1 MTPVASAT
9 APAEG
14 QPATTTRRRP
24 QLGITRRSGLYL
36 LGGLLLLA
44 AIPIIATVRILDQNA
59 LRNARARA
67 DAALRLELEGGVNRI
82 GQLSDQTLA
91 QADDL
96 VRSPAVQHAYING
109 DTAAIKRVARRY
121 PGVVFNFAGRRIAGR
136 RAPLGVTRTVWLTVN
151 GERIGSLLPTVP
163 LDQKLAARLLGT
175 TPHGHSDRLFVVRGA
190 QIVGT
195 AQPLTLKG
203 ETVHLGKKRY
213 RALFAAIPNGH
224 KARLL
229 AARQESAI
237 AATVRPYQRRVLYA
251 ALGSFAM
258 LLLVSLLFGRPI
270 LHALGDFRRLASQ
283 ATTDSLT
290 GLPNRRS
297 FDEEL
302 ALEWRR
308 ADRVGESLALI
319 LADIDNFKQIN
330 DSFGHQAGDQVLA
343 KIGEV
348 LRGRVRQVDFAA
360 RYGGEEFAILVP
372 ETDVAGARALA
383 QRLRR
388 DLAKANVHLPGGEV
402 LSVTASFG
410 VSAKGELRR
419 AEDLIASADHALY
432 TAKRRGK
439 NRVSTRRP
447 SASQAA

>member
-1 MTPVASAT
+1 MTPAASAT

-14 QPATTTRRRP
+14 QTATAPRRRP
-24 QLGITRRSGLYL
+24 HLGLTRRSGLYL

-82 GQLSDQTLA
+82 GQLSDQALA
-91 QADDL
+91 RADDL
-96 VRSPAVQHAYING
+96 VRSPDVQHAYINA
-109 DTAAIKRVARRY
+109 DTEAIKRLARRY
-121 PGVVFNFAGRRIAGR
+121 PGVVFNFAGRRIAGPQ
-136 RAPLGVTRTVWLTVN
+136 APLSVTRTVWLTVN

-175 TPHGHSDRLFVVRGA
+175 TPHGHSDRLLVVRDGR
-190 QIVGT
+190 IVGT
-195 AQPLTLKG
+195 SQRFAFSG
-203 ETVHLGKKRY
+203 ETIRLGEKRY
-213 RALFAAIPNGH
+213 RALLAAIPNGRG
-224 KARLL
+224 ARLL
-229 AARQESAI
+229 AARPEAAI
-237 AATVRPYQRRVLYA
+237 ATTVRPYQRRVLYA

-258 LLLVSLLFGRPI
+258 LLLVSLLFARPI

-308 ADRVGESLALI
+308 ADRVGESLAVI

-348 LRGRVRQVDFAA
+348 LRGRVRQVDLAA
-360 RYGGEEFAILVP
+360 RYGGEEFAVLVP
-372 ETDVAGARALA
+372 ETDLAGARSLA

-388 DLAKANVHLPGGEV
+388 DLAKTKVTLPGGEE

-432 TAKRRGK
+432 DAKRRGK
-439 NRVSTRRP
+439 NRVSSRRP
-447 SASQAA
+447 AASPAV